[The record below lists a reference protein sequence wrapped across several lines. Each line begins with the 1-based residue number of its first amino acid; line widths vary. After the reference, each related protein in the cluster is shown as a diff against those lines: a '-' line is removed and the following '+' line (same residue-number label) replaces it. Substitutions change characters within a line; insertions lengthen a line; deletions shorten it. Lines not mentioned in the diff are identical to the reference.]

1 LGKQKAYL
9 VQSHVGNHRL
19 LIMTL
24 IVLCNFSLGL
34 NFGSVA
40 PVVPFL
46 MEDFGIDR
54 GEAGLIA
61 GVGLGVMSLG
71 GFFGGFIGIRIGYN
85 RAVMIGCFIA
95 GIGVFTPFVE
105 SFGGLLLL
113 RLFLGIG
120 AALIFPCLGPIIM
133 RVFSKEHTSGASALT
148 FAAFSGGLAGGFYI
162 TTWLAGSVSWQGA
175 FSIVGGLLLG
185 VASLWLL
192 FRNSLQFLGNG
203 QRAPL
208 PSFQELRGALS
219 SKVTLLML
227 FADAGPF
234 AIYIGFTA
242 WLPTFYHET
251 LGISI
256 AKGSFIVG
264 LIPIFGVIGVLVG
277 GLVQKSKIPQYY
289 VLIGVLLCI
298 TSFGSFLI
306 GHGLILYLTIA
317 IMGFTAWTYIPTLM
331 TLPMDHP
338 EATEEHVALVWGLFM
353 SIGGFVS
360 FLVPFGIGTS
370 VDIFES
376 YYPGFIFLSTL
387 SLTIIIAG
395 LLINRVM
402 SVPPALPRSRG
413 DSP

>member
-1 LGKQKAYL
+1 
-9 VQSHVGNHRL
+9 
-19 LIMTL
+19 
-24 IVLCNFSLGL
+24 
-34 NFGSVA
+34 
-40 PVVPFL
+40 
-46 MEDFGIDR
+46 
-54 GEAGLIA
+54 
-61 GVGLGVMSLG
+61 
-71 GFFGGFIGIRIGYN
+71 
-85 RAVMIGCFIA
+85 
-95 GIGVFTPFVE
+95 
-105 SFGGLLLL
+105 
-113 RLFLGIG
+113 
-120 AALIFPCLGPIIM
+120 
-133 RVFSKEHTSGASALT
+133 
-148 FAAFSGGLAGGFYI
+148 
-162 TTWLAGSVSWQGA
+162 
-175 FSIVGGLLLG
+175 
-185 VASLWLL
+185 
-192 FRNSLQFLGNG
+192 
-203 QRAPL
+203 
-208 PSFQELRGALS
+208 
-219 SKVTLLML
+219 
-227 FADAGPF
+227 
-234 AIYIGFTA
+234 
-242 WLPTFYHET
+242 